1 MKKTTLLISLWIV
14 LLSNIDLAA
23 QSPYKPFSMFAND
36 TTAFLRYNFNERADQ
51 YKGKKVSDVLRD
63 LQIQPKAFVSISSI
77 YLGKYKGITIYIDNP
92 LDQKGEFTDK
102 ARRIYI
108 YWPTL
113 SSEREKLIKLIRAY
127 DNEVWVQ
134 QHYDFF
140 KDMIVG
146 KVEYYR

>member
-63 LQIQPKAFVSISSI
+63 LQISPKAFATASTM
-77 YLGKYKGITIYIDNP
+77 YLGKYSGLCIF
-92 LDQKGEFTDK
+92 LDGNRWKLPAVKPQY
-102 ARRIYI
+102 IYI
-108 YWPTL
+108 YWEGLQNLEPV
-113 SSEREKLIKLIRAY
+113 IKLYRQY
-127 DNEVWVQ
+127 DNDKWVQ

-140 KDMIVG
+140 KDMTVG
-146 KVEYYR
+146 KVSYSR